1 VNRDREGLAS
11 SHKLG
16 YPTDSRGTPRSRRF
30 GMAILGTYKK
40 TRQNDDRF
48 LLVSRIRLILLFL
61 VAFITTATT
70 LVFFDIAA
78 AHQVTELQVCPGLPS
93 VCKSLQV
100 AD

>member
-1 VNRDREGLAS
+1 MV
-11 SHKLG
+11 
-16 YPTDSRGTPRSRRF
+16 
-30 GMAILGTYKK
+30 IIGTYQK

-48 LLVSRIRLILLFL
+48 LLVPRIRLILLVL
-61 VAFITTATT
+61 VAFLTTVAA
-70 LVFFDIAA
+70 LVFNNIAA

>member
-1 VNRDREGLAS
+1 
-11 SHKLG
+11 
-16 YPTDSRGTPRSRRF
+16 
-30 GMAILGTYKK
+30 MAILGTYKK

-48 LLVSRIRLILLFL
+48 IHVSRIRLMLLAL
-61 VAFITTATT
+61 VAFLTTVAA
-70 LVFFDIAA
+70 LVLFDIAA